1 MVEFLNQLLE
11 QEMVVMSGDIFI
23 YSREQFDKVRELPME
38 PAEIS
43 INGVQLL
50 PQLGLEPKYVVL
62 LARPFP
68 EEAFDDLSFGFP
80 IGGGD
85 RDLFFFIII
94 HSILLL

>member
-1 MVEFLNQLLE
+1 MHEVVVEFINQLLE

-23 YSREQFDKVRELPME
+23 HSREQFDKVRKLPME

-62 LARPFP
+62 LARAFP
-68 EEAFDDLSFGFP
+68 EKAFDDLSFGFP
-80 IGGGD
+80 IGIGD
-85 RDLFFFIII
+85 SD
-94 HSILLL
+94 